1 VVLFPAV
8 PYGPKPRHLI
18 DIYVPSHVY
27 EQLQEEQLLDPQQQ
41 QQRRR
46 QEQGFSQEQ
55 QQQQREL
62 APVVFFC
69 HGGIWATGEASSYKA
84 VQALVGS

>member
-27 EQLQEEQLLDPQQQ
+27 EQLQDEQLLGPQQQ
-41 QQRRR
+41 QQQQQ
-46 QEQGFSQEQ
+46 QEQGSPQ
-55 QQQQREL
+55 QQQQQQGDL

-69 HGGIWATGEASSYKA
+69 HGGIWATGEAGSHRA
-84 VQALVGS
+84 MQALVGS